1 MKIWNGKCKWLKR
14 VIIIVLALGILGSA
28 TIFGGSAYVKYRTED
43 YIYEET
49 QMEEVPKVDCII
61 VLGAG
66 LKPDGTPNFM
76 LKDRLDRALS
86 LYQAGVSDRLLM
98 TGDHGKKSYDEVN
111 AMKQYAVDAGV
122 PANHV
127 FMDHAGFSTYESMY
141 RADAIFEVKK
151 AVVVTQRYHIYRT
164 LYSARQRGMEV
175 YGVPAKDVN
184 YGGQWIR
191 NFREHFARTKDIVY
205 NMIEWKPTYLGEV
218 ISIYGDASATDDGK
232 SK

>member
-1 MKIWNGKCKWLKR
+1 
-14 VIIIVLALGILGSA
+14 
-28 TIFGGSAYVKYRTED
+28 
-43 YIYEET
+43 
-49 QMEEVPKVDCII
+49 MEEVPKVDCII

-86 LYQAGVSDRLLM
+86 LYQAGVSERLLM

-127 FMDHAGFSTYESMY
+127 FMDHAGVSTYESMY

-164 LYSARQRGMEV
+164 LYYRIKNRMFCEKTQNILFFYILS
-175 YGVPAKDVN
+175 
-184 YGGQWIR
+184 
-191 NFREHFARTKDIVY
+191 
-205 NMIEWKPTYLGEV
+205 
-218 ISIYGDASATDDGK
+218 
-232 SK
+232 